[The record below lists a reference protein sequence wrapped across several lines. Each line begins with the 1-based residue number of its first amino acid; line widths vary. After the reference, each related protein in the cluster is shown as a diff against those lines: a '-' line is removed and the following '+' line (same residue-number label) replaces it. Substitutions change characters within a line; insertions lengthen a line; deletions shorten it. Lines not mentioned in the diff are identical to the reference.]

1 MNSVH
6 TAKRQK
12 VSEDV
17 FIDSITA
24 STEHDILE
32 RFLDYGVVY
41 VPNAKQLLSLKN
53 GITWKNLSSF
63 FQRLNKDRSSWTHET
78 VSDEVSNSADLGNV
92 DKIALDFLSSNCMD
106 NSQNELR
113 GYCSF
118 IIQHDANILKE
129 ILERLPM
136 SDLPLNN
143 NSIRYGPGLWVFFGL
158 NKGDEEDGKTLE
170 GRGEHTDS
178 VSHDGTWHYQ
188 LSGCKDWFIRPT
200 NEMLQVLERCS
211 RNDLIERWKTEEGT
225 IEKKD
230 RRRLQIRCRKNDVL
244 LLNTRLW
251 WHQTQLPPNPEP
263 SVSYA
268 RDIYLQK
275 QDTTTNKYNKEE
287 MTNIDGL
294 YAAENIDSGT
304 IIFRESE
311 MPDCE
316 LHRTKADPNC
326 ELIELEDGEGAIVS
340 CRNIKAGE
348 FFCILESDDDY
359 ESGDEDQGLD
369 DSEEDYCCQYVSS

>member
-1 MNSVH
+1 MNAVH

-63 FQRLNKDRSSWTHET
+63 FQRLNRDRSSWTHET

-92 DKIALDFLSSNCMD
+92 DKIALDFLSGNCMD

-118 IIQHDANILKE
+118 IIQHDADILKE

-136 SDLPLNN
+136 SDLPLDNN
-143 NSIRYGPGLWVFFGL
+143 NIRYGPGLWVFFGL

-200 NEMLQVLERCS
+200 NEMLQILERCS
-211 RNDLIERWKTEEGT
+211 RNELIEKWKTEEGT

-230 RRRLQIRCRKNDVL
+230 RRRLQIRCRENDVI

-275 QDTTTNKYNKEE
+275 QDTTTDKCNMEE

-294 YAAENIDSGT
+294 YAAENIDAGT

-316 LHRTKADPNC
+316 VSYCTLCYEYIQNPSNLHNP
-326 ELIELEDGEGAIVS
+326 LHL
-340 CRNIKAGE
+340 
-348 FFCILESDDDY
+348 L
-359 ESGDEDQGLD
+359 
-369 DSEEDYCCQYVSS
+369 